1 MARLF
6 RNMIGSVTGKVFA
19 SLSIVFLFIT
29 VATIATVYHSEKSM
43 SYDMARQRVDTM
55 SYFYIDMMNLMM
67 INDEMEDRDLVKQ
80 KVMAQEGVLDV
91 RMIRHPI
98 MNTMNDGEFAPGPA
112 EQKPKDELERQSLEG
127 SGQTLEQIWEGE
139 DGQVLTIIN
148 PFYALADYRGTD
160 CLGCHKVDDGTLVG
174 TVRID
179 YSLKALDEQIF
190 QNILKSTAIQLLL
203 FLAGFGLFAVLIRTV
218 VTGPLNNLMNSIVRI
233 EKDSDLVSRVEVDS
247 RDEFGK
253 VGRVFNRMMEFI
265 HGSMEQ
271 VSEATE
277 EVNEAVGRINQQSK
291 QTVEAIEY
299 QTSSTEQVATAI
311 AEMEQSSLEVSA
323 NAAHAAK
330 MSDEAN
336 ALSLEGIKVAED
348 SIQAISS
355 LAHEVENA
363 AMMITK
369 LNDKTS
375 DVGSVLGVIK
385 SIAEQTNLLALN
397 AAIEAAR
404 AGEHGRGFAVVADEV
419 RALSKKTHDSA
430 REIEDMIASLQKEAD
445 AAVKFV
451 EPAKQT
457 AENGINQVQRAVDS
471 LREIADKIAGINE
484 LNHQMAV
491 ASDEQNRVT
500 QDINHNV
507 LEIKSISEE
516 TASHSKSNQ
525 QQTEQL
531 LALVLELNQM
541 IKQFKL

>member
-6 RNMIGSVTGKVFA
+6 HNLIGSVTGKVFA
-19 SLSIVFLFIT
+19 SLSIVFLFVT
-29 VATIATVYHSEKSM
+29 AATIATVYYSEKSM
-43 SYDMARQRVDTM
+43 AYDMARQRVDTM

-98 MNTMNDGEFAPGPA
+98 INTMNDGEFAPGPV
-112 EQKPKDELERQSLEG
+112 EQNPKDQLERQSIEG
-127 SGQTLEQIWEGE
+127 KGQVMEDIWEGDE
-139 DGQVLTIIN
+139 GWVLTIIN
-148 PFYALADYRGTD
+148 PFYALKDYRGTD
-160 CLGCHKVDDGTLVG
+160 CLGCHEVEDGTLVG

-190 QNILKSTAIQLLL
+190 NNILKSTIIQSVL
-203 FLAGFGLFAVLIRTV
+203 FLASFGLFAVLIRTV
-218 VTGPLNNLMNSIVRI
+218 VTGPLGSLMNSIVRI
-233 EKDSDLVSRVEVDS
+233 EKDSDLVSRVEVGA

-253 VGRVFNRMMEFI
+253 VGRIFNRMMESI
-265 HGSMEQ
+265 HGSMQQ
-271 VSEATE
+271 VAQTTDKVKS
-277 EVNEAVGRINQQSK
+277 AVSHINQQSK
-291 QTVEAIEY
+291 QTVESIVY
-299 QTSSTEQVATAI
+299 QTSATEQVATAI

-330 MSDEAN
+330 MSNEAN

-363 AMMITK
+363 ALMITK
-369 LNDKTS
+369 LNDKTR

-385 SIAEQTNLLALN
+385 SIADQTNLLALN

-430 REIEDMIASLQKEAD
+430 RKIEDMIAALQQEA
-445 AAVKFV
+445 ATAVKFV
-451 EPAKQT
+451 EPAKHI

-471 LREIADKIAGINE
+471 LKEIADMIAGINE

-500 QDINHNV
+500 KDINRNV
-507 LEIKSISEE
+507 LEIKGISED
-516 TASHSKSNQ
+516 TASNSQDNQ
-525 QQTEQL
+525 RQTEQL
-531 LALVLELNQM
+531 LELVLQLNQM